1 MPHTA
6 TEKIVARHAVG
17 LAAGHVPSAG
27 EYVTIRPKHLM
38 THDNTGAVIPKFKAI
53 IAGTKTAGGTPTPPK
68 TAPLRIFDPKQPVF
82 GIDHDIQ
89 NKTPENLG
97 KYARI
102 ESFAR
107 EHGIDYY
114 PPGRGIAHQIMIEEG
129 YVTPGSLVV
138 GSDSHSN
145 IYGAIGAVGTPV
157 VRTDAAA
164 IWATGETWWQIP
176 EQVQVVLTGELP
188 QGATGKDVIITLC
201 GHFKNDE
208 VLNCCLEFTGAGV
221 AHLSIEERMTIS
233 NMTTEWG
240 ALTGMFPFDDVL
252 KGFLLDRARYF
263 EKRAKRIAYTE
274 ADVERWWN
282 ERETFAADK
291 DAHYAKVVTL
301 DLASVSPHV
310 SGPNSVKEMAPAA
323 KLEQEKIK
331 VNRAYLMSCVNA
343 RLSDFEAAAGVFN
356 SNGSARKVADGVSF
370 YVAAA
375 SSDVEAQAK
384 SLGYWNTLIHAGAI
398 ALPAGCGACIGL
410 GMGTLEP
417 GEVGI
422 SATNRNFEGRMGD
435 RTALC
440 YLASPV
446 VVAES
451 ACRGYIAAPTGSA
464 TDVRG
469 TIDVRPA
476 PQRDASAQ
484 AILAGFPERITGR
497 ALYLPLDNLNTDGI
511 YGKDVTY
518 RDDITPEQQGQY
530 AMLNYD
536 PQFQS
541 IARDGDIIVGGSN
554 FGTGSSREQA
564 ATALASRGIRL
575 VIAATSGQTYKRNA
589 FNNGFIVLECPALSE
604 QLAEMFASE
613 AAASTRT
620 IPGPELDIDFATSTI
635 TCDGQTHSFGT
646 LSETAQRLVVAG
658 GSEAVVQGQLGGTK
672 QNRML

>member
-1 MPHTA
+1 MGTTA

-17 LAAGHVPSAG
+17 LRPGQTVRAGD
-27 EYVTIRPKHLM
+27 YVTIRPKHLM
-38 THDNTGAVIPKFKAI
+38 THDNTGAVIPKFKSIGA
-53 IAGTKTAGGTPTPPK
+53 TKV
-68 TAPLRIFDPKQPVF
+68 FDPKQPVF
-82 GIDHDIQ
+82 AIDHDIQ

-97 KYARI
+97 KYAKI
-102 ESFAR
+102 EAFAH

-114 PPGRGIAHQIMIEEG
+114 PPGRGIAHQVMIEEG
-129 YVTPGSLVV
+129 YVTPGSLCV

-145 IYGAIGAVGTPV
+145 IYGAIGACGTPV

-176 EQVQVVLTGELP
+176 DQVQVVLEGQLP
-188 QGATGKDVIITLC
+188 AGATGKDVIITLC

-208 VLNCCLEFTGAGV
+208 VLNCCLEFTGPGV
-221 AHLSIEERMTIS
+221 AKLSIEERMTIS

-252 KGFLLDRARYF
+252 KQFLLERARYF
-263 EKRAKRIAYTE
+263 AKRGKRIPYTD

-282 ERETFAADK
+282 ERDTFAADA
-291 DAHYAKVVTL
+291 DAHYAKIVTL
-301 DLASVSPHV
+301 DLSTVSPHV

-323 KLEQEKIK
+323 ALEREKIK

-343 RLSDFEAAAGVFN
+343 RLSDFEAAAKVF
-356 SNGSARKVADGVSF
+356 SGNGSARKVASGVAF

-375 SSDVEAQAK
+375 SSDVESQAR
-384 SLGYWNTLIHAGAI
+384 SLGYWQTLMDAGAI
-398 ALPAGCGACIGL
+398 ALPPGCGACIGL
-410 GMGTLEP
+410 GQGTLEE

-451 ACRGYIAAPTGSA
+451 ACRGYIAAPSGSA

-469 TIDVRPA
+469 DCKVLPA
-476 PQRDASAQ
+476 PKRDAGAQ
-484 AILAGFPERITGR
+484 DIIDGFPERITGR

-518 RDDITPEQQGQY
+518 RDDITREQQGQY

-536 PQFQS
+536 PNFQS
-541 IARDGDIIVGGSN
+541 IAQAGDIIVGGSN

-589 FNNGFIVLECPALSE
+589 FNNGFIVLECPALTD
-604 QLAEMFASE
+604 QLAEMFADQARSG
-613 AAASTRT
+613 TRT
-620 IPGPELDIDFATSTI
+620 IPGPTIDIDFAKSTV
-635 TCDGQTHSFGT
+635 TCNGKTHTFGT

-658 GSEAVVQGQLGGTK
+658 GSEAVVQGQLAAS
-672 QNRML
+672 